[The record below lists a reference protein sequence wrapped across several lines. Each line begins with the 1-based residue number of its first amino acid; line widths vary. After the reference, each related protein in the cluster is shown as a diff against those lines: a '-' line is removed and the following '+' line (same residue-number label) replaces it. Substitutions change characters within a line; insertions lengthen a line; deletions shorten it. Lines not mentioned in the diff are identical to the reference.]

1 MKSDNYSLGD
11 NGFFL
16 LTGGCISTAT
26 RFLLWGSSPMLASD
40 LEYLL
45 PILMEPEGF
54 ERDHELLGGLLVN

>member
-45 PILMEPEGF
+45 VEGTMVPYSDGTRGF
-54 ERDHELLGGLLVN
+54 

>member
-45 PILMEPEGF
+45 VEGTTVPDSDGTREF
-54 ERDHELLGGLLVN
+54 